1 MITELV
7 KELDKIFNNKVYP
20 TNAPEGEKTPYLVYF
35 YKEVEGKDLDGYDG
49 LYTSNIVLN
58 IMDKSFSEA
67 NSKKE
72 VLKRMLKHLTNTKLG
87 VFFIQEV
94 SLEESE
100 IVYENELKIYRGIV
114 PITIYFE
121 ED

>member
-35 YKEVEGKDLDGYDG
+35 YREKENKSLDGPNG
-49 LYTSNIVLN
+49 LYTTNLVLN
-58 IMDKSFSEA
+58 VMTNTFSEA
-67 NSKKE
+67 NIKKE
-72 VLKRMLKHLTNTKLG
+72 QIKLMLKHLTNTKLG

-100 IVYENELKIYRGIV
+100 IIYENHLKVYRAIV
-114 PITIYFE
+114 PVTIYFE
-121 ED
+121 EE

>member
-94 SLEESE
+94 SFEESE